1 LFKVNTQKKIKMK
14 KEIKTRMLLFLSCV
28 ALLTLNPQIMNA
40 QKSTPKI
47 KNIVIVHGAFADAS
61 GFADVFKIL
70 KKDGYNV
77 TLVQNPCT
85 SMQDDLDATNKILDR
100 QDGPTVLVGHSWG
113 GSVITQAGGHEKVAV
128 LVYIAAIIPAVGEST
143 AQLASSVPRLP
154 ENGLLPP
161 DDKGIIYYSEEKF
174 HSGFVPEQSKEVS
187 DFMFASQVPI
197 ALKAFTEV
205 LTVAA
210 WTTKP
215 SYTIIPTEDQN
226 INPILERSNAK
237 RAGSVVT
244 EIKSSHTVYM
254 SHPKEVAAVIEAA
267 ANAVK

>member
-1 LFKVNTQKKIKMK
+1 MK
-14 KEIKTRMLLFLSCV
+14 KKKNARLFLITGSLI
-28 ALLTLNPQIMNA
+28 LLMGVSKFSEA
-40 QKSTPKI
+40 QKSNMPV

-85 SMQDDLDATNKILDR
+85 SMQDDLDATNRILDR
-100 QDGPTVLVGHSWG
+100 QDGPVVLVGHSWG
-113 GSVITQAGGHEKVAV
+113 GSVITQAGGHDKVV
-128 LVYIAAIIPAVGEST
+128 KLVYIAAIIPAVGETT

-161 DDKGIIYYSEEKF
+161 DDKGFIYYSKEKF
-174 HSGFVPEQSKEVS
+174 HAGFVPEQTQAVS

-205 LTVAA
+205 ITVAA

-237 RAGSVVT
+237 RAGSIVT
-244 EIKSSHTVYM
+244 EIKSSHTVYL
-254 SHPKEVAAVIEAA
+254 SHPKEVAAVIETA
-267 ANAVK
+267 ANAAP

>member
-1 LFKVNTQKKIKMK
+1 MLAFQSARAQMANT
-14 KEIKTRMLLFLSCV
+14 SV
-28 ALLTLNPQIMNA
+28 
-40 QKSTPKI
+40 

-61 GFADVFKIL
+61 GFADVFDIL

-85 SMQDDLDATNKILDR
+85 SMQDDLDATNRILDR
-100 QDGPTVLVGHSWG
+100 QDGPVVLVGHSWG
-113 GSVITQAGGHEKVAV
+113 GSVITQAGGHEKVV
-128 LVYIAAIIPAVGEST
+128 KLVYIAAIIPAVGEST

-154 ENGLLPP
+154 NNGLLPP
-161 DDKGIIYYSEEKF
+161 DDKGIIYYSKEKY
-174 HSGFVPEQSKEVS
+174 HIGFAPEQTQAVS
-187 DFMFASQVPI
+187 DFMYASQVPI

-205 LTVAA
+205 ITVAA

-226 INPILERSNAK
+226 INPILERSCAK

-244 EIKSSHTVYM
+244 EIKASHTVYM
-254 SHPKEVAAVIEAA
+254 SHAKEVAAVIEAA
-267 ANAVK
+267 ANSGP

>member
-1 LFKVNTQKKIKMK
+1 MEKKNNARLLLLIGG
-14 KEIKTRMLLFLSCV
+14 IMLLMAASKF
-28 ALLTLNPQIMNA
+28 ANA
-40 QKSTPKI
+40 QKAGTPA

-61 GFADVFKIL
+61 GFADAFKIL

-85 SMQDDLDATNKILDR
+85 SMQDDVDATNRILDR
-100 QDGPTVLVGHSWG
+100 LDEPTVLVGHSWG
-113 GSVITQAGGHEKVAV
+113 GSVITQAEAHKKVAA

-161 DDKGIIYYSEEKF
+161 DDKGIIYYSKEKY
-174 HSGFVPEQSKEVS
+174 HSGFVPEQSQAVS
-187 DFMFASQVPI
+187 DFMYASQVPI
-197 ALKAFTEV
+197 ALKSFTEV

-210 WTTKP
+210 WTNKP

-226 INPILERSNAK
+226 INPMLERSNAK
-237 RAGSVVT
+237 RAGSVIT
-244 EIKSSHTVYM
+244 EI
-254 SHPKEVAAVIEAA
+254 
-267 ANAVK
+267 NGC

>member
-1 LFKVNTQKKIKMK
+1 MQTKKKMNMEK
-14 KEIKTRMLLFLSCV
+14 KTGSRLILLMLSIIVLMMSSK
-28 ALLTLNPQIMNA
+28 ISDA
-40 QKSTPKI
+40 QKTKAPI

-85 SMQDDLDATNKILDR
+85 SMQADLDATNQILDR
-100 QDGPTVLVGHSWG
+100 QDGPVVLVGHSWG
-113 GSVITQAGGHEKVAV
+113 GSVITQAGIHDKVAV

-161 DDKGIIYYSEEKF
+161 DDKGIIYYSKEKF
-174 HSGFVPEQSKEVS
+174 HSGFVPEQSQAVS

-197 ALKAFTEV
+197 ALKCFTEV

-210 WTTKP
+210 WTSKP

-226 INPILERSNAK
+226 INPILERSCAK
-237 RAGSVVT
+237 RAGSIVT
-244 EIKSSHTVYM
+244 EIKASHTVYM
-254 SHPKEVAAVIEAA
+254 SHAKEVAKVIEAA
-267 ANAVK
+267 ANRAP